1 MVFTN
6 PIKKIIDKQVDFKV
20 HRAFSRY
27 SIGEFEKEPI
37 QVKKS
42 KQITIQMGFE
52 YLNFIQDFLANNLKE
67 EAEIQGVIESVQDL
81 KPFLTK
87 LGLKF
92 EEKKRFGKPGAKFE
106 LAIQKIKP
114 DTYRQLVD
122 NCFNDY
128 LLFNIN
134 SSFGSLKVKNQTTP
148 KIGSKTDGF
157 VNLKLNNDLYSSFQK
172 DYLFDIDQDFSLALI
187 NQTYFIDSIDIN
199 EKLLATDAEK
209 ARKEAKRI
217 GKIKRVITLDDKRF
231 KETEIKINV

>member
-87 LGLKF
+87 LGIL
-92 EEKKRFGKPGAKFE
+92 P
-106 LAIQKIKP
+106 L
-114 DTYRQLVD
+114 
-122 NCFNDY
+122 
-128 LLFNIN
+128 
-134 SSFGSLKVKNQTTP
+134 
-148 KIGSKTDGF
+148 
-157 VNLKLNNDLYSSFQK
+157 
-172 DYLFDIDQDFSLALI
+172 
-187 NQTYFIDSIDIN
+187 
-199 EKLLATDAEK
+199 
-209 ARKEAKRI
+209 
-217 GKIKRVITLDDKRF
+217 
-231 KETEIKINV
+231 